1 MTEKLIED
9 EKQGVISDDFL
20 ADIREALADQ
30 DAEHISQL
38 TSMLV
43 PADLGLLF
51 DRLSN
56 ENRIKLFGYIEKT
69 FDPELLANLSPST
82 FKSLVAHISI
92 KRLASLLPELD
103 SDDAFY
109 IFEELDEQQ
118 QRRLLKTIPAENRA
132 NFEKILT
139 YPEDSAARIMQ
150 QEVVIAPSFWT
161 IEALIRFVQES
172 ENVPENFYEIYVV
185 NPRHQPIGRVSVNQL
200 IRHGGQKKLA
210 DIMNDDVRA
219 IPASENQEEVAYAF
233 RHYDLVSA
241 PVVDEANRIIGMI
254 TSDDVVD
261 VIDEEAQK
269 EITQITGINNS
280 DLSAPVLL
288 MSYHR
293 MAGLMV
299 TFINSFLVIFVLSH
313 FEGVIKAKAGLAA
326 LLPIVSG
333 MSGASGTQII
343 ALTVR
348 ALATKMLSPANT
360 FKTVTRELLISS
372 INGIVFSLILM
383 AFIVVWYDDLFMGLV
398 LIVSLTFTMLW
409 AAFSGVVL
417 PIVVDR
423 LGLDPA
429 INTGPL
435 LSALTDVIGFLSVL
449 ALATAML

>member
-20 ADIREALADQ
+20 ADIKEALADN
-30 DAEHISQL
+30 DGDHIAQL
-38 TSMLV
+38 TDLLV
-43 PADLGLLF
+43 PADMGLLF
-51 DRLSN
+51 DRLTN
-56 ENRIKLFGYIEKT
+56 ENRIKLFSFIEKT
-69 FDPELLANLSPST
+69 FDPELLTNLSPSA
-82 FKSLVAHISI
+82 FKSIVSHISI
-92 KRLASLLPELD
+92 RRLASLLPELD

-109 IFEELDEQQ
+109 VFEELDEQQ
-118 QRRLLKTIPAENRA
+118 QRRLLKSIPAENRS

-172 ENVPENFYEIYVV
+172 ENIPENFYEVYVV
-185 NPRHQPIGRVSVNQL
+185 NPRHEPIGRVSVNLL
-200 IRHGGQKKLA
+200 IRHEGKKKLS
-210 DIMNDDVRA
+210 DIMDEDVRA

-269 EITQITGINNS
+269 EITQITGISHS

-299 TFINSFLVIFVLSH
+299 TFVNSFIVIFVLSQ
-313 FEGVIKAKAGLAA
+313 FENVIKTKAGLAA

-333 MSGASGTQII
+333 MSGASGTQIL

-383 AFIVVWYDDLFMGLV
+383 AFIILWYNDLFLGLV